1 MLEANASKE
10 CGGVCRS
17 SAFFQLFFSVVAMLP
32 TRLAKVGGYVGHCV
46 SSGPEAQPV
55 QSAMVTQPVLFSGP
69 ALRSPCG
76 PLIGPGSIE
85 DTISNRVAC

>member
-10 CGGVCRS
+10 CGGVCS
-17 SAFFQLFFSVVAMLP
+17 SSEFFQLFFSVVAMLP

-55 QSAMVTQPVLFSGP
+55 QSAMVLSLFSLAAP
-69 ALRSPCG
+69 
-76 PLIGPGSIE
+76 
-85 DTISNRVAC
+85 V